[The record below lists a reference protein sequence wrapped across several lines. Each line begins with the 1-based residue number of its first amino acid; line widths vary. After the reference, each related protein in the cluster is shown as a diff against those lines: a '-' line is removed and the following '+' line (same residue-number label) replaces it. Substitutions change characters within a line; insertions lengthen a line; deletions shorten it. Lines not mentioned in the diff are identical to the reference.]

1 MCILLST
8 TSHPD
13 FPLLLL
19 SNRDEYLA
27 RPTQLATARKTS
39 KETQILSP
47 LDMARPEHGTW
58 IGVSSEGRLAV
69 LVNYREETQIAGKV
83 SRGILPLE
91 YLVSDLLDDSWYDG
105 LEERMNRKSGVTGQ
119 PTKLSEIGGFTLL
132 YGTLELDSNSRLK
145 PLNLMSN
152 RGDRG
157 KVHTQGEQ
165 TVGLHGDFHRQE
177 TFGLSNSLYY
187 LPWLKVELGRKKLS
201 GLAQRA
207 AAEGY
212 SKEELIEACFEIL
225 SSDTYD
231 AEIRKKGTFDQKMM
245 ELQNSIFI
253 PPLATPYELKLSE
266 SGYAVGK
273 YYGTRTQ
280 TVIALSKEGI
290 LHYYERDLY
299 TGDTSKM
306 HIREQHLQFD
316 IGNK

>member
-1 MCILLST
+1 MCILLTT

-19 SNRDEYLA
+19 SNRDEYFA
-27 RPTQLATARKTS
+27 RPTQLASVRQTS
-39 KETQILSP
+39 KDIQIVSP

-58 IGVSSEGRLAV
+58 IGVTSDGRLAV
-69 LVNYREETQIAGKV
+69 LVNYREDTAIAGKV

-91 YLVSDLLDDSWYDG
+91 YLVSDLLDDDWYDG
-105 LEERMNRKSGVTGQ
+105 LEERMNKKSGVTGK

-132 YGTLELDSNSRLK
+132 YGALELDKHSKLR

-157 KVHTQGEQ
+157 KVHTQE
-165 TVGLHGDFHRQE
+165 VLLDDMHDHFHRQL
-177 TFGLSNSLYY
+177 TFGLSNSLYFM
-187 LPWLKVELGRKKLS
+187 PWLKVELGRKKLA
-201 GLAQRA
+201 GLAKRA
-207 AAEGY
+207 SAEGY
-212 SKEELIEACFEIL
+212 SQEEVIESCFEIL

-231 AEIRKKGTFDQKMM
+231 AEIRKKGTFDQKMT

-253 PPLATPYELKLSE
+253 PPLATPYELELVD
-266 SGYAVGK
+266 SGFAVGK
-273 YYGTRTQ
+273 FYGTRTQ
-280 TVIALSKEGI
+280 TVVALSKDGT

-299 TGDTSKM
+299 TGDTDKM